1 MASDDRPRWAVR
13 AERSGGRA
21 LMLTAIKLLHTAVWA
36 LFAACILGIFAAA
49 GTGRFGLALVFIG
62 VVMLEVLVLLFNRM
76 RCPLTGVAA
85 RYTSARADNFD
96 IYLPLWLARYNTTE
110 NKQRTANSG
119 LPAVLLRGGKSVAFV
134 LG

>member
-1 MASDDRPRWAVR
+1 
-13 AERSGGRA
+13 
-21 LMLTAIKLLHTAVWA
+21 MLTAIKLLHTAVWA

-96 IYLPLWLARYNTTE
+96 IYLPLWLARYNQQIFGT
-110 NKQRTANSG
+110 
-119 LPAVLLRGGKSVAFV
+119 LYV
-134 LG
+134 LGILYTLIAWLTQRPVV